1 MLAWLGRA
9 DVVMQAI
16 PVACAGGGRW
26 LLTGRWRGVPVFLHS
41 SRNTLSHPP
50 QLSFPRLVNLTTPR
64 IIPAASR

>member
-16 PVACAGGGRW
+16 PVAYAGAGAG

-41 SRNTLSHPP
+41 SRNTLSHSR
-50 QLSFPRLVNLTTPR
+50 QLCFARLANLITPR
-64 IIPAASR
+64 FIPPASR